1 MAWFGDGLSS
11 LSNLKGQ
18 ITSFTKEVLSES
30 VVSDTDEQAKLL
42 EEANIK
48 CVQLQDLLNSRD
60 AEISVLRRQN
70 CELQNAVVESNV
82 RGLNIVYGVRGE
94 QPWGTRPSP
103 YTRPTKLQVCG
114 ISNGNGIWCGIMC
127 PTACGQT
134 LGAVAFIA

>member
-82 RGLNIVYGVRGE
+82 RGRESNAIDVSRSIQKGQQKASGCSVVMSL
-94 QPWGTRPSP
+94 PSDNF
-103 YTRPTKLQVCG
+103 C
-114 ISNGNGIWCGIMC
+114 
-127 PTACGQT
+127 
-134 LGAVAFIA
+134 AVPKIIDLVLL

>member
-30 VVSDTDEQAKLL
+30 VVSDTD
-42 EEANIK
+42 
-48 CVQLQDLLNSRD
+48 

-82 RGLNIVYGVRGE
+82 RGRESNAIDVSRSIQKGQQKASGCSVVMSLPFPVYPCQKFYPNRHLTLDSIHICNAEKSRGSGRSTIIIY
-94 QPWGTRPSP
+94 WSMITIDNLS
-103 YTRPTKLQVCG
+103 T
-114 ISNGNGIWCGIMC
+114 N
-127 PTACGQT
+127 
-134 LGAVAFIA
+134 